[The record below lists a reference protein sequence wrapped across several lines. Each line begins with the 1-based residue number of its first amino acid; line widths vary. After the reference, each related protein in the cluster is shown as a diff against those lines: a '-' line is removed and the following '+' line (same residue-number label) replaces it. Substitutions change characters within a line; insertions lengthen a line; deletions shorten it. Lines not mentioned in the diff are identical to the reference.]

1 MPRLNTRWFS
11 IFLALAAALLTLVA
25 VAGWASFEEGANLQS
40 KYNAFGVDVNST
52 DEANQFT
59 NWTNSPLALAI
70 DFSFDSF
77 DPSKGSTALGFNLA
91 YVPLNDLRAEN
102 VTQIGVLQTPTVPVR
117 LVLQSVTNDFQA
129 NSVMVASVGQ
139 TQVLNGDVNR
149 YSFDVF
155 TIEYDIYA
163 FTSPSNTT
171 YGSPLPLTI
180 YAAGAVQG
188 FKIETTFRAL
198 ADDGSGVR
206 ISTTVSRSPIT
217 KAFAVIIILV
227 MWCLS
232 GGVFTVAISV
242 WFQGRKADT
251 SLIAMAT
258 GLLFA
263 LPSVRN
269 SQPGIPVVAGTTS
282 DMIGF
287 FFNVVLVAASA
298 FSLVVNYIIKN
309 RRGPVTD
316 TKLPV

>member
-1 MPRLNTRWFS
+1 M
-11 IFLALAAALLTLVA
+11 
-25 VAGWASFEEGANLQS
+25 
-40 KYNAFGVDVNST
+40 
-52 DEANQFT
+52 
-59 NWTNSPLALAI
+59 ALAI
-70 DFSFDSF
+70 AFSFDSF

-102 VTQIGVLQTPTVPVR
+102 VTQIGVLQPPTVPVR
-117 LVLQSVTNDFQA
+117 LVLQSVMNDFRA
-129 NSVMVASVGQ
+129 NSIMVASLGQ

-149 YSFDVF
+149 YPFDVF
-155 TIEYDIYA
+155 TIEYDVYA
-163 FTSPSNTT
+163 FTSPSKHD
-171 YGSPLPLTI
+171 
-180 YAAGAVQG
+180 G
-188 FKIETTFRAL
+188 FKIETAFRGL

-206 ISTTVSRSPIT
+206 ISTTVSRNPIT

-232 GGVFTVAISV
+232 GGVFTLAISV
-242 WFQGRKADT
+242 WFQERKADT

-287 FFNVVLVAASA
+287 FFNVVLVTASA